1 MAAMRFE
8 GMCRYSP
15 ALVTASV
22 ILAILFS
29 LMALQLR
36 FLFPDEASAPK
47 LRKAASVLLLG
58 AANPVMHY
66 TGMAATTFL
75 RSAEAPDFS
84 HAVSISLVA
93 TEAVTIVPIMVLAVA
108 VVTSVV
114 DRLREQR
121 DLLEAARDAALEAS
135 RLKSAFIANVSHE
148 IRTPLNV
155 ITGYTELIGEHLAEQ
170 NDESLKDYAEGTQRA
185 CARLLRTISN
195 ILDISKIETGAFNL
209 VPTRLEIGPL
219 LERLLADFRLM
230 AERKGIALT
239 YTIDTPGASV
249 VFDEYCLTQALTNL
263 LDNALKFTER
273 GAITWRLY
281 RAPDGTLCLEIRD
294 TGMAISEEYLPHLFE
309 PFSQERSGSSRQFQ
323 GSGLGLALTRKYLE
337 LNGAKIS
344 VQTEKGKGTTFT
356 IHFSRE
362 SEAGNPS
369 HK

>member
-1 MAAMRFE
+1 
-8 GMCRYSP
+8 
-15 ALVTASV
+15 
-22 ILAILFS
+22 
-29 LMALQLR
+29 
-36 FLFPDEASAPK
+36 
-47 LRKAASVLLLG
+47 
-58 AANPVMHY
+58 
-66 TGMAATTFL
+66 
-75 RSAEAPDFS
+75 
-84 HAVSISLVA
+84 
-93 TEAVTIVPIMVLAVA
+93 
-108 VVTSVV
+108 
-114 DRLREQR
+114 
-121 DLLEAARDAALEAS
+121 
-135 RLKSAFIANVSHE
+135 VSHE

-195 ILDISKIETGAFNL
+195 ILDISKIETGAFSL
-209 VPTRLEIGPL
+209 MPARLEIGPL
-219 LERLLADFRLM
+219 LERLLADFRLI

-239 YTIDTPGASV
+239 YTIDVPGASV

-273 GAITWRLY
+273 GAITCRLY